1 MPLITTTPVATV
13 SQQNL
18 AQLKNV
24 FAQRQWREFN
34 RLAGRLALNT
44 EDRSALLHHVVAN
57 PPSAHT
63 RTLGLSV
70 LFESLL
76 LQQSL
81 STSRARHSALQH
93 SNAAI
98 EASIGVDALLKRFP
112 ANDFTEGSVGA
123 ALSVANRN
131 GYTAAANALQMVV
144 PPRPQA
150 LGWVMR
156 I

>member
-1 MPLITTTPVATV
+1 MPLITTTPVTNALTV

-18 AQLKNV
+18 AQLKDV
-24 FAQRQWREFN
+24 FAQRQWKEFN

-44 EDRSALLHHVVAN
+44 ADRSALLHHVVAH

-63 RTLGLSV
+63 GSLARTLGLSV

-112 ANDFTEGSVGA
+112 ANDFAAGS
-123 ALSVANRN
+123 
-131 GYTAAANALQMVV
+131 
-144 PPRPQA
+144 
-150 LGWVMR
+150 LG
-156 I
+156 